1 MSGNFEKYLVDRNGK
16 LVAYFRNGDLLDQN
30 QENMERGLT
39 ETGSTRASIARKNIT
54 DAIERTL
61 VA

>member
-1 MSGNFEKYLVDRNGK
+1 MAGNFEKYLVDKNGK

-39 ETGSTRASIARKNIT
+39 ETGSARAKIARKNIT
-54 DAIERTL
+54 EAIEKAL
-61 VA
+61 AA